1 MTDNIYLNTAFAVM
15 ACDGDISPDEIKLI
29 KNLGER
35 IGEVSDADIDEKIAQ
50 LTAELNHKGKNFMSA
65 FLAYIRS
72 AAPDHDAAMHILGI
86 AVDMIHADE
95 EVEYPEVKF
104 FRALRA
110 CMTSVTDDEILGN
123 FPLVED
129 FWLESDAIGGH
140 DGLEKDYLE
149 AIEMPQFDL
158 SAISALLGGGSDS
171 EKSK

>member
-35 IGEVSDADIDEKIAQ
+35 IGEFSDAAIDEKITQ
-50 LTAELNHKGKNFMSA
+50 LTAELNCKGKDFMSA
-65 FLAYIRS
+65 FLAYIRG
-72 AAPDHDAAMHILGI
+72 AVPDHDTAMRLLAI
-86 AVDMIHADE
+86 AIDMIHADE
-95 EVEYPEVKF
+95 EVEYSEVKF

-129 FWLESDAIGGH
+129 FWLESDAISGH
-140 DGLEKDYLE
+140 DGLEKDYLD
-149 AIEMPQFDL
+149 AIEMPKFDL
-158 SAISALLGGGSDS
+158 SAISAQLNGLLDS
-171 EKSK
+171 GKSK